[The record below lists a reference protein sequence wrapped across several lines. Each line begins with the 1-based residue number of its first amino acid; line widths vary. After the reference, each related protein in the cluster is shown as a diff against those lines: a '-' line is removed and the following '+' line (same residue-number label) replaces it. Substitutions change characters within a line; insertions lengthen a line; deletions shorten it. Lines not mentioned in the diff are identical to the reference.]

1 MAHVRGRHA
10 GGARAGDRH
19 IAHAQA
25 RAAEAAGAL
34 VVVARRKAARVRR
47 RGRVQPARL
56 PQLLGLGLGLW
67 LPDPA

>member
-1 MAHVRGRHA
+1 MAAHVRGRHA

-47 RGRVQPARL
+47 CGRVQPARL
-56 PQLLGLGLGLW
+56 RQFSGLVSAY
-67 LPDPA
+67 PEPA